1 MSTIKTYKGFDKD
14 LKCRGFQY
22 EIGKE
27 YKESKASAC
36 NCGFH
41 ACEMPIEVLG
51 YYEPGKQSRY
61 CEVEQSGD
69 LSRHRD
75 DSKVASTK
83 IKIGAEIGIPGIV
96 KAQFEY
102 VKDRATETN
111 EHHSTGD
118 GSANSAT
125 GSRSANSATGDGSAN
140 SATGYWSANSATGYC
155 SANSATGD
163 WSANS
168 ATGDWSANSATGYRS
183 ANSATGYRSANSATG
198 SRSANSATGD
208 GSANSATGYGSANS
222 ATGYRSANSATGYRS
237 ANSATGYGSA
247 NSATGY
253 GSANS
258 ATGYGSANISTGVE
272 CSNAGMGE
280 RNISVAW
287 GKDNKCKGS
296 VGSFL
301 VLSEWDDWDGE
312 KYPLL
317 GAKMVKV
324 DGNRYKADT
333 WYALKNGKV
342 VEV

>member
-1 MSTIKTYKGFDKD
+1 MPTIKTYKGFDKD

-27 YKESKASAC
+27 YEEEQASAC

-69 LSRHRD
+69 LSRHSD

-83 IKIGAEIGIPGIV
+83 IKIGAEIGIHGII
-96 KAQFEY
+96 KAQVEY
-102 VKDRATETN
+102 VKERATETN
-111 EHHSTGD
+111 KHHSTG
-118 GSANSAT
+118 S
-125 GSRSANSATGDGSAN
+125 
-140 SATGYWSANSATGYC
+140 
-155 SANSATGD
+155 
-163 WSANS
+163 
-168 ATGDWSANSATGYRS
+168 
-183 ANSATGYRSANSATG
+183 RSANSATG
-198 SRSANSATGD
+198 SRSANSATGYWSANSAT
-208 GSANSATGYGSANS
+208 GSRSANSATGYGSANS
-222 ATGYRSANSATGYRS
+222 ATGDW
-237 ANSATGYGSA
+237 SA

-258 ATGYGSANISTGVE
+258 ATGYGSANISTGEE

-280 RNISVAW
+280 HNISVAW
-287 GKDNKCKGS
+287 GKDSKCKGS

-301 VLSEWDDWDGE
+301 VLSEWGVLDGE
-312 KYPLL
+312 KHPFL

-324 DGNRYKADT
+324 DGKRYKADT

-342 VEV
+342 VEVG